1 MTLFRVVQSREA
13 GSKGWAVER
22 AEADGATMVVSRI
35 YMSKGDAD
43 REAAKL
49 NDAVARRT
57 MR

>member
-13 GSKGWAVER
+13 GSKGWAIER
-22 AEADGATMVVSRI
+22 AEADGAAIVVSRV

-49 NDAVARRT
+49 NGEVARRT